1 MLGTSSFCLAACLLL
16 VVVQGVQ
23 AADQDAANE
32 LPTSLLFVSQ
42 DDRDVAF
49 RNIDQMLPTRAVLSG
64 EYVYPMPNALEA
76 VNLDYEVDGST
87 FSFANFLK
95 DRQLRGLLVW
105 KDGHVVFEHY
115 HPEHNAETRWVSFS
129 VSKSVTSMLIGAAI
143 QDGFIKSV
151 DEPVVNYVSRFKG
164 TGYEGASIKDVLQM
178 ASGLAWDETYSDPE
192 SDVSKAGSA
201 IGVELVNYLAGK
213 ERVAEPGETF
223 NYNTGET
230 NLVGEILRSAIGNNA
245 ATYLTHKIW
254 TPFGM
259 GGDAHWLLGSQ
270 GGGETGG
277 CCISATLRDYARI
290 GIFALNN
297 GQLADGTQVLP
308 ESWMA
313 DSTSPS
319 KGYEGY
325 GYLWWIGADDKFSAR
340 GIYGQNIHI
349 NPNSRVIVVTHSNA
363 EAAVQT
369 QYHEHLDAV
378 IAALD
383 KKFSE

>member
-1 MLGTSSFCLAACLLL
+1 MLRNTFVVATCLL
-16 VVVQGVQ
+16 VMTFWHNVSAEEEQ
-23 AADQDAANE
+23 
-32 LPTSLLFVSQ
+32 PTSLLFVSQ
-42 DDRDVAF
+42 DERDVAF
-49 RNIDQMLPTRAVLSG
+49 RSIDQILPTRPVLSG
-64 EYVYPMPNALEA
+64 ENVYPMPNALVE
-76 VNLDYEVDGST
+76 VELEYEVDGNS
-87 FSFANFLK
+87 FSFSDFLE

-105 KDGHVVFEHY
+105 KDGEVVFEHY
-115 HPEHNAETRWVSFS
+115 HPDHDAETRWVSFS

-164 TGYEGASIKDVLQM
+164 TGYEDSSIKDVLQM
-178 ASGLAWDETYSDPE
+178 ASGLAWDETYADPE

-213 ERVAEPGETF
+213 ERDAKSGEKF

-259 GGDAHWLLGSQ
+259 GGDAHWLLGSP

-290 GIFALNN
+290 GIFALGN
-297 GQLADGTQVLP
+297 GQLPDGTQVLP
-308 ESWMA
+308 ESWMKE
-313 DSTSPS
+313 STSPS

-325 GYLWWIGADDKFSAR
+325 GYLWWLGSEGRYSAR

-349 NPNSRVIVVTHSNA
+349 NPESRVIVVTHSNA

-369 QYHEHLDAV
+369 PYHEHLDAV

-383 KKFSE
+383 ANFSN

>member
-1 MLGTSSFCLAACLLL
+1 MHRLTAVFSFLIVFSLGVLAADE
-16 VVVQGVQ
+16 Q
-23 AADQDAANE
+23 
-32 LPTSLLFVSQ
+32 PTSLLFVSQ
-42 DDRDVAF
+42 DARDVAF
-49 RNIDQMLPTRAVLSG
+49 RSIDHALPTRKVIGG
-64 EYVYPMPNALEA
+64 ESLYPLPNALVE
-76 VNLDYEVDGST
+76 VDLEYEVDDKIHL
-87 FSFANFLK
+87 FSEFLN

-105 KDGHVVFEHY
+105 KDGRVVYEHY
-115 HPEHNAETRWVSFS
+115 HPDHDAETRWVSFS

-164 TGYEGASIKDVLQM
+164 TGYEEASIKDVLQM
-178 ASGLAWDETYSDPE
+178 ASGLEWDETYADPE

-213 ERVAEPGETF
+213 KRIAAPGDKF

-254 TPFGM
+254 APFGM
-259 GGDAHWLLGSQ
+259 SDAHWLLGNP

-277 CCISATLRDYARI
+277 CCISATLRDYTRI

-297 GQLADGTQVLP
+297 GQLPDGTQVLP

-325 GYLWWIGADDKFSAR
+325 GYLWWLGADGRYSAR
-340 GIYGQNIHI
+340 GIFGQNIHI
-349 NPNSRVIVVTHSNA
+349 NPSSRVIVATHSNA

-369 QYHEHLDAV
+369 PYHAHLDAV

-383 KKFSE
+383 AKFSGE